1 MEQVSQG
8 LGDTFSTWSHVLC
21 QGPGLPPC
29 WLDYMLR
36 MRKACSRRVPCGL
49 AKASLGTLSPGRR
62 DGWGR
67 GLAAAHFHSP
77 FSTPPAPGCP
87 ASGPMCPDALVSLA
101 CTQEAAEGTLWMGVW
116 SLWGSL
122 HSEKEARNPYSA
134 GWAGRARG
142 MR

>member
-8 LGDTFSTWSHVLC
+8 LGDTLSTPSHVLC

-29 WLDYMLR
+29 WLKYMLQVG
-36 MRKACSRRVPCGL
+36 KDCSQWAPCGL

-77 FSTPPAPGCP
+77 VSTPPAPGCP
-87 ASGPMCPDALVSLA
+87 ASGPTCPDALVSLA
-101 CTQEAAEGTLWMGVW
+101 CTQEAAEGPVG
-116 SLWGSL
+116 GSL
-122 HSEKEARNPYSA
+122 VSLGLSA
-134 GWAGRARG
+134 Q
-142 MR
+142 